1 MPLCAPSNNA
11 FTRRS
16 VRLVDTHTHLDFDD
30 FDTDRQAV
38 LKHCLQLGVE
48 RLVVLGVY
56 QRNLQRVWDLA
67 LKEPAVYAALG
78 LHPIY
83 LDEHKPEHLDALR
96 NRLAQLAGHPK
107 LCAMGEIGLDYY
119 VESLDR
125 GRQQQIFEAQLQ
137 MAVDFN
143 LPVLLHVRRSH
154 ADVIATLKRF
164 KLKRSGIIHAF
175 AGSAEQAREYIKLG
189 FKLGLGGAATWP
201 QALRMH
207 RVIAQLPLDS
217 VVLETD
223 SPDMAPAM
231 YPGQRNSPEHLPDI
245 CTELAKLMSLD
256 AGKLAQISTD
266 NAKAVFGWT

>member
-1 MPLCAPSNNA
+1 M
-11 FTRRS
+11 
-16 VRLVDTHTHLDFDD
+16 RLVDTHTHLDFDD